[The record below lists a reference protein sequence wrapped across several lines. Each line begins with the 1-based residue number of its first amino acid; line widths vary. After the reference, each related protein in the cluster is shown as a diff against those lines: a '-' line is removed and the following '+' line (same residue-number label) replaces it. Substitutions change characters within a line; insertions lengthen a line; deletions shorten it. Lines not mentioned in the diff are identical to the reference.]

1 MACASNEYT
10 RIQWYI
16 DFILETRM
24 LMKLAVW
31 RSGRRARK
39 ALLMSL
45 AVMYIKVPYTFY
57 RFNETPQ

>member
-1 MACASNEYT
+1 
-10 RIQWYI
+10 
-16 DFILETRM
+16 M